1 MTIAEQLRAITTQ
14 IAQLQRV
21 ADWETQIELAKAATI
36 LVGEAGRL
44 EREKVAP
51 MNERLRAALGCGERI
66 R

>member
-14 IAQLQRV
+14 IAELQRV

-44 EREKVAP
+44 ESGTVEVLAVDVKVA
-51 MNERLRAALGCGERI
+51 RAGR
-66 R
+66 